1 MTLWGIAWGYL
12 WNRKFT
18 TFLTILSV
26 ALAVA
31 LISSVLTLREETKKR
46 FEEEGQAFDLV
57 VGAKGSPLQLV
68 LSSVYFIDN
77 PTGNI
82 PWS

>member
-26 ALAVA
+26 ELAIA
-31 LISSVLTLREETKKR
+31 LISSVLTLRGRNQK
-46 FEEEGQAFDLV
+46 AV
-57 VGAKGSPLQLV
+57 
-68 LSSVYFIDN
+68 
-77 PTGNI
+77 
-82 PWS
+82 